1 MLHKCEVFPFY
12 LWKYFPFSPF
22 HLIVFQSKLRKWE
35 DPYLTIYVV
44 QLCSMIF
51 YMNPRASKVF
61 FLEAWSF
68 YNLSGRKVVGH
79 SPALAKW
86 SFSLLSALDSRKKA
100 PLPLAISYIVL
111 NKLKIIWQKEL
122 SIWRGDSWKCW
133 NTHLALKNHKSVT
146 NSKWNIFTNLAVGSN
161 L

>member
-1 MLHKCEVFPFY
+1 MIWPKLPVSNIPCFTNVKCFHFLPVKIFS
-12 LWKYFPFSPF
+12 FSPF

-35 DPYLTIYVV
+35 DPHLTIYVV

-61 FLEAWSF
+61 WSLSF
-68 YNLSGRKVVGH
+68 YNLSGREKVVGH

-86 SFSLLSALDSRKKA
+86 SFHFWVLLTPEKRLHCLS
-100 PLPLAISYIVL
+100 PISYIVL

-122 SIWRGDSWKCW
+122 SIWRSDSWKCW
-133 NTHLALKNHKSVT
+133 NTHLALKEPQISHKQ
-146 NSKWNIFTNLAVGSN
+146 
-161 L
+161 